1 MSLWTHVQGFIKIDT
16 FQHSNTDTIHFAQKI
31 VDHLPRITG
40 SEGNADYYVILPNGY
55 NQRSSTDEY
64 DQYSNLG
71 ELQFYKRKCTS
82 GLKYMYDFK
91 TQSQAIIIIDG
102 DLRDRVMMQT
112 YKEVVHVLNRIA
124 SRASI
129 RSCVVNIS
137 DWYEEKTIV
146 NPNYLIHNWDDELAE
161 KEKIKNE
168 AEEV

>member
-16 FQHSNTDTIHFAQKI
+16 FQHSNTDTIHFAQKL

-40 SEGNADYYVILPNGY
+40 SEGNASYYVILPNGH

-71 ELQFYKRKCTS
+71 EPQFYKRKYT
-82 GLKYMYDFK
+82 YAFK

-102 DLRDRVMMQT
+102 DLRDRVLMQT
-112 YKEVVHVLNRIA
+112 YKEVIHVLNRIS

-129 RSCVVNIS
+129 CSCVVNIN

-146 NPNYLIHNWDDELAE
+146 NPNYLIYNWDDELAE
-161 KEKIKNE
+161 KEKVKNE
-168 AEEV
+168 MEEV